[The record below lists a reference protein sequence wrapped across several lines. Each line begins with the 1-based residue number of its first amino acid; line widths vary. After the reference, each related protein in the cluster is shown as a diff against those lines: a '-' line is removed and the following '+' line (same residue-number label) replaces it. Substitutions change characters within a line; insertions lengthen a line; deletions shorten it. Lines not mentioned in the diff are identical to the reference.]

1 MKRTPWWVWAIGAFV
16 IVAALVG
23 GVFIGRMTANGPE
36 SGEPTGE
43 PTSSTLPTAGADAT
57 SALPASDGSDETPSE
72 PARPRTVR
80 LYFVRGEDIGVV
92 SRQIPATK
100 AVATAAVQQLLLG
113 PTALEQG
120 YGFTSEIPVGTDLR
134 GVTIKNGTATVDLSR
149 DFESGGG
156 TLSVSLR
163 LAQLVY
169 TLTQFETVDRVVLYM
184 DGEKVG
190 VFSGEGVV
198 LDHPLTRADFEE
210 VTPAILVEGPTPG
223 ETVTSP
229 VRVWG
234 TANTFEATFMVR
246 LEDPDGATLVERPV
260 MASAGTGTRGTFS
273 VKLPFSTATTG
284 MGTLVVWEASA
295 MDGTPIN
302 VVEIPVKIVR

>member
-1 MKRTPWWVWAIGAFV
+1 MKKTPWWVWAIGAFV

-36 SGEPTGE
+36 SGTPTGE
-43 PTSSTLPTAGADAT
+43 PTSSTQPTASTDVT
-57 SALPASDGSDETPSE
+57 SALPASHGSDETPSE

-149 DFESGGG
+149 DFEAGGG

-169 TLTQFETVDRVVLYM
+169 TLTQFPTVDAVEFYLNGARV
-184 DGEKVG
+184 D
-190 VFSGEGVV
+190 VFSSEGLI
-198 LDHPLTRADFEE
+198 LD
-210 VTPAILVEGPTPG
+210 GPQ
-223 ETVTSP
+223 
-229 VRVWG
+229 
-234 TANTFEATFMVR
+234 R
-246 LEDPDGATLVERPV
+246 LEDYDAL
-260 MASAGTGTRGTFS
+260 
-273 VKLPFSTATTG
+273 LPIDA
-284 MGTLVVWEASA
+284 
-295 MDGTPIN
+295 
-302 VVEIPVKIVR
+302 